1 MMGTSKGNEMKK
13 MVIGSVAAIAV
24 TALAFGGI
32 SQAVKAAEIGKTQTI
47 PTNYNIPYA
56 GAVNNNVPDD
66 YVKKDYALKFV
77 GQDQPTVNDMKM
89 EEAAELASQNL
100 WRIFQADL
108 SGQTLEMTYNPAGTT
123 QLRPIWEANVNISD
137 TLSYTFTLDAVT
149 GENHSIAKWAYHK
162 ADIPEGMD
170 FNLLKNNQEYQELA
184 KTAAEK
190 YELVSG
196 KVTSVEYIAQGY
208 QENHGATARNADIT
222 FQVKSDKGEVARLT
236 FSRYDKDLLTIEYSS
251 WIEETERLEKQI
263 EQELKEKTEKFI
275 ITDELLKK
283 IEENGAPMLL
293 EIK

>member
-1 MMGTSKGNEMKK
+1 MRTAKGKEMKK
-13 MVIGSVAAIAV
+13 IVLGSVAAIAV
-24 TALAFGGI
+24 TAMVFGGI
-32 SQAVKAAEIGKTQTI
+32 SQTVKAAEFGKTQAI

-56 GAVNNNVPDD
+56 ESVNNNVPDD
-66 YVKKDYALKFV
+66 YVKKDYTVKFV

-108 SGQTLEMTYNPAGTT
+108 SGQTLEMTYNPISTI
-123 QLRPIWEANVNISD
+123 QLRPIWEVNVSISD
-137 TLSYTFTLDAVT
+137 TLSYTFALDAVT

-170 FNLLKNNQEYQELA
+170 INLLKNNQEYQDLA
-184 KTAAEK
+184 KAAAEK
-190 YELVSG
+190 YQLVSG
-196 KVTSVEYIAQGY
+196 KVTSVEYRSQGY
-208 QENHGATARNADIT
+208 QTTNDGTAKNADIT

-251 WIEETERLEKQI
+251 WIEETERLEKRI
-263 EQELKEKTEKFI
+263 EQELKEKTEEFI
-275 ITDELLKK
+275 ITDELMKK
-283 IEENGAPMLL
+283 IEENGSPMLL